1 MKRFFTSLLATA
13 AFAVSS
19 LATDY
24 KDMMTVS
31 IDGNPTTPTENTI
44 SVEKTDDSGYTLS
57 LKNFVLYMTTG
68 DQVFPM
74 PVGTIVLENVEAV
87 TKGDVTT
94 LKTSQ
99 DIQDIEIAEGDDPTF
114 EGSWIGPGLSAQGDL
129 IPVNM
134 TGEIRGDKFYTVINI
149 NFMGMNID
157 VVFGNGGYQIENSGF
172 ENFHT
177 ATYVDGKNKYT
188 SDEPNA
194 WHSFNSGIAT
204 GLLSFLTK
212 YALQNGNT
220 SVSDDVRPGSTGT
233 KSVAIKS
240 SIVMGFQ
247 PANGTM
253 TTGRLQAGSTTATDA
268 ANCSFLDMSST
279 DTDGNGDPFY
289 TVLNGRPDALSV
301 WVKYKQGQVNE
312 QYPYATVSAVI
323 TDGTRYQ
330 DPEDKAYTNVVAKA
344 QDKTIESKGFEWQN
358 LVIPFDYTSYA
369 SNDAQA
375 KALLVTIS
383 TNAQPGVG
391 SNDAENPDMIIV
403 DDISL
408 VYNSHLA
415 SLKVKGTEVEGFD
428 KNVLSYDLKGEGAI
442 SVDDIEAVSD
452 GQGAYV
458 TKAVEGTDKGVKV
471 TITVTSN
478 DLKTTNVYTLNIE
491 GATTTGI
498 NKVETTTG
506 KGTAAIYN
514 VNGQRVDNMSQ
525 KGLYIIRQADG
536 KTVKVLKK

>member
-19 LATDY
+19 MATDY
-24 KDMMTVS
+24 KDIMNVS
-31 IDGNPTTPTENTI
+31 IDGNLSTPTENTI

-57 LKNFVLYMTTG
+57 LKNFVLYMSSG
-68 DQVFPM
+68 DQVYPM

-87 TKGDVTT
+87 TNGDVTT
-94 LKTSQ
+94 LKTS
-99 DIQDIEIAEGDDPTF
+99 QDIEIAEGDDPTF
-114 EGSWIGPGLSAQGDL
+114 EGLWIGPGLSAQGDL

-204 GLLSFLTK
+204 GTASFLTK

-253 TTGRLQAGSTTATDA
+253 TTGRLQAGSITATDA

-391 SNDAENPDMIIV
+391 SSDAENPDMIIV

-428 KNVLSYDLKGEGAI
+428 KNVLSYDLKGEGAV

>member
-19 LATDY
+19 MATDY

-31 IDGNPTTPTENTI
+31 LDGNPTTPTETTI

-57 LKNFVLYMTTG
+57 LKNFVLYTTSG

-99 DIQDIEIAEGDDPTF
+99 DIEIAEGDDPTY

-204 GLLSFLTK
+204 GSVSFLTK

-247 PANGTM
+247 SANGTM
-253 TTGRLQAGSTTATDA
+253 TTGRLQAGSPTATDA

-391 SNDAENPDMIIV
+391 SMDAENPDMIIV

>member
-19 LATDY
+19 MATDY

-31 IDGNPTTPTENTI
+31 LDGNPTTPTETTI

-57 LKNFVLYMTTG
+57 LKNFVLYTTSG

-94 LKTSQ
+94 LKTS
-99 DIQDIEIAEGDDPTF
+99 QDIEIAEGDDPTF

-204 GLLSFLTK
+204 GSLSFFTK

-247 PANGTM
+247 SANGTM

-391 SNDAENPDMIIV
+391 SMDAENPDMIIV

-428 KNVLSYDLKGEGAI
+428 KNVLSYDLKGEGAV

-458 TKAVEGTDKGVKV
+458 TKAIEGTDKGVKV

>member
-19 LATDY
+19 MATDY

-31 IDGNPTTPTENTI
+31 LDGNPTTPTETTI

-99 DIQDIEIAEGDDPTF
+99 DIEIAEGDDPTY
-114 EGSWIGPGLSAQGDL
+114 EGSWIGPGLSADGTL

-204 GLLSFLTK
+204 GSLSFLTK

-458 TKAVEGTDKGVKV
+458 TKALEGTDKGVKV

>member
-1 MKRFFTSLLATA
+1 MKRLFTSLLATA

-19 LATDY
+19 MATDY
-24 KDMMTVS
+24 KDIMNVS
-31 IDGNPTTPTENTI
+31 IDGNLSTPTENTI

-57 LKNFVLYMTTG
+57 LKNFVLYMSSG
-68 DQVFPM
+68 DQVYTM

-87 TKGDVTT
+87 TNGDVTT

-99 DIQDIEIAEGDDPTF
+99 DIEIAEGDDPTY
-114 EGSWIGPGLSAQGDL
+114 EGLWIGPGLSAQGDL

-204 GLLSFLTK
+204 GPASFLTK

-247 PANGTM
+247 SANGTM
-253 TTGRLQAGSTTATDA
+253 TTGRLQAGSLTATDA

-279 DTDGNGDPFY
+279 DTDGNGAPFY

-391 SNDAENPDMIIV
+391 SSDAENPDMIIV

-415 SLKVKGTEVEGFD
+415 SLKVKGTEVEGFE
-428 KNVLSYDLKGEGAI
+428 KNVLSYDLKGEGAV

>member
-19 LATDY
+19 MATDY

-31 IDGNPTTPTENTI
+31 LDGNPTTPTETTI

-57 LKNFVLYMTTG
+57 LKNFVLYTTSG

-99 DIQDIEIAEGDDPTF
+99 DIEIAEGDDPTY
-114 EGSWIGPGLSAQGDL
+114 EGSWIGPGLSADGDL

-157 VVFGNGGYQIENSGF
+157 VVFGNGGYQITNSDF
-172 ENFHT
+172 ELFHK
-177 ATYVDGKNKYT
+177 ATYGENT

-194 WHSFNSGIAT
+194 WHSFMSSTGSFSSYVSGTPHTFI
-204 GLLSFLTK
+204 SEE
-212 YALQNGNT
+212 
-220 SVSDDVRPGSTGT
+220 VRPGSTGT
-233 KSVAIKS
+233 KSVQLTSGIVKMLGGIIK
-240 SIVMGFQ
+240 I
-247 PANGTM
+247 PANGTI
-253 TTGRLQAGSTTATDA
+253 TTGQLKAGNASATSTD
-268 ANCSFLDMSST
+268 NNSFLDLT
-279 DTDGNGDPFY
+279 NEAVDGNGDPFY
-289 TVLNGRPDALSV
+289 TILNGQPDAIKV
-301 WVKYKQGQVNE
+301 WVKFKQGKIDEKNKD
-312 QYPYATVSAVI
+312 YKYATISAII
-323 TDGTRYQ
+323 TDGTYYQ

-344 QDKTIESKGFEWQN
+344 QNKEIESKGFEWQEIT
-358 LVIPFDYTSYA
+358 VPFDYASYA
-369 SNDAQA
+369 TNNAET
-375 KALLVTIS
+375 KAILVTLS
-383 TNAQPGVG
+383 TNAQPGVA
-391 SNDAENPDMIIV
+391 SSSENEPDVLLI
-403 DDISL
+403 DDLSL

-458 TKAVEGTDKGVKV
+458 TKAIEGTDKGVKV

>member
-19 LATDY
+19 MATDY
-24 KDMMTVS
+24 KDIMNVS
-31 IDGNPTTPTENTI
+31 IDGNLSTPTENTI

-57 LKNFVLYMTTG
+57 LKNFVLYMSSG
-68 DQVFPM
+68 DQVYPM

-87 TKGDVTT
+87 TNGDVTT

-99 DIQDIEIAEGDDPTF
+99 DIEIAEGDDPTY
-114 EGSWIGPGLSAQGDL
+114 EGLWIGPGLSAQGDL

-149 NFMGMNID
+149 NFMEMNID

-204 GLLSFLTK
+204 GTASFLTK

-253 TTGRLQAGSTTATDA
+253 TTGRLQAGSITATDA

-391 SNDAENPDMIIV
+391 SSDAENPDMIIV

-428 KNVLSYDLKGEGAI
+428 KNVLSYDLKGEGAV

-514 VNGQRVDNMSQ
+514 VNGQRVNNMSQ

>member
-19 LATDY
+19 MATDY

-31 IDGNPTTPTENTI
+31 LDGNPTTPTETTI

-57 LKNFVLYMTTG
+57 LKNFVLYTTSG

-99 DIQDIEIAEGDDPTF
+99 DIEITEGDDPTY

-204 GLLSFLTK
+204 GSASFLTK

-253 TTGRLQAGSTTATDA
+253 TTGRLQAGSLTATDA

-428 KNVLSYDLKGEGAI
+428 KNVLSYDLKGEGAV

-458 TKAVEGTDKGVKV
+458 TKAIEGTDKGVKV

>member
-19 LATDY
+19 MATDY

-31 IDGNPTTPTENTI
+31 LDGNPTTPTETTI

-87 TKGDVTT
+87 TKGDVIT
-94 LKTSQ
+94 LKTS
-99 DIQDIEIAEGDDPTF
+99 QDIEIAEGDDPTY

-204 GLLSFLTK
+204 GSLSFLTK

>member
-19 LATDY
+19 MATDY
-24 KDMMTVS
+24 KDIMNVS
-31 IDGNPTTPTENTI
+31 IDGNLSTPTENTI

-57 LKNFVLYMTTG
+57 LKNFVLYMSSG
-68 DQVFPM
+68 DQVYPM

-87 TKGDVTT
+87 TNGDVTT

-99 DIQDIEIAEGDDPTF
+99 DIEIAEGDDPTY

-149 NFMGMNID
+149 NFMEMNID

-204 GLLSFLTK
+204 GTESFLTK

-253 TTGRLQAGSTTATDA
+253 TTGRLQAGSITATDA

-391 SNDAENPDMIIV
+391 SSDAENPDMIIV

-415 SLKVKGTEVEGFD
+415 SLKVKGTEVEDFD
-428 KNVLSYDLKGEGAI
+428 KNVLSYDLKGEGAV

-514 VNGQRVDNMSQ
+514 VNGQRVNNMSQ

>member
-19 LATDY
+19 MATDY
-24 KDMMTVS
+24 KDIMNVS
-31 IDGNPTTPTENTI
+31 IDGNLSTPTENTI

-57 LKNFVLYMTTG
+57 LKNFVLYMSSG
-68 DQVFPM
+68 DQVYPM

-87 TKGDVTT
+87 TNGDVTT

-99 DIQDIEIAEGDDPTF
+99 DIEIAEGDDPTY

-149 NFMGMNID
+149 NFMEMNID

-204 GLLSFLTK
+204 GTASFFTK

-253 TTGRLQAGSTTATDA
+253 TTGRLQAGSITATDA

-391 SNDAENPDMIIV
+391 SSDAENPDMIIV

-415 SLKVKGTEVEGFD
+415 SLKVKGTEVEDFD
-428 KNVLSYDLKGEGAI
+428 KNVLSYDLKGEGAV

>member
-19 LATDY
+19 MATDY

-31 IDGNPTTPTENTI
+31 LDGNPTTPTETTI

-94 LKTSQ
+94 LKTS
-99 DIQDIEIAEGDDPTF
+99 QDIEIAEGDDPTF

-204 GLLSFLTK
+204 GSLSFLTK

>member
-19 LATDY
+19 MATDY

-31 IDGNPTTPTENTI
+31 LDGNPTTPTETTI

-57 LKNFVLYMTTG
+57 LKNFVLYTTSG
-68 DQVFPM
+68 DQVYPM

-99 DIQDIEIAEGDDPTF
+99 DIEIAEGDDPTY
-114 EGSWIGPGLSAQGDL
+114 EGSWIGPGLSADGDL

-204 GLLSFLTK
+204 GSVSFLTK

-253 TTGRLQAGSTTATDA
+253 TTGRLQAGSLTATDA

-391 SNDAENPDMIIV
+391 SRDAENPDMIIV

>member
-19 LATDY
+19 MATDY

-31 IDGNPTTPTENTI
+31 LDGNPTTPTETTI

-57 LKNFVLYMTTG
+57 LKNFVLYTTSG

-87 TKGDVTT
+87 TNGDVTT

-99 DIQDIEIAEGDDPTF
+99 DIEIAEGDDPTY
-114 EGSWIGPGLSAQGDL
+114 EGSWIGPDLSADGDL

-157 VVFGNGGYQIENSGF
+157 VVFGNGGYQITNSDF
-172 ENFHT
+172 ELFHK
-177 ATYVDGKNKYT
+177 ATYGENT

-194 WHSFNSGIAT
+194 WHSFMSSTGSFSSYVSGTPHTFI
-204 GLLSFLTK
+204 SEE
-212 YALQNGNT
+212 
-220 SVSDDVRPGSTGT
+220 VRPGSTGT
-233 KSVAIKS
+233 KSVQLTSGIVKMLGGIIK
-240 SIVMGFQ
+240 I
-247 PANGTM
+247 PANGTI
-253 TTGRLQAGSTTATDA
+253 TTGQLKAGNASATSTD
-268 ANCSFLDMSST
+268 NNSFLDLT
-279 DTDGNGDPFY
+279 NEAVDGNGDPFY
-289 TVLNGRPDALSV
+289 TILNGQPDAIKV
-301 WVKYKQGQVNE
+301 WVKFKQGKIDEKNKD
-312 QYPYATVSAVI
+312 YKYATISAII
-323 TDGTRYQ
+323 TDGTYYQ

-344 QDKTIESKGFEWQN
+344 QNKEIESKGFEWQEIT
-358 LVIPFDYTSYA
+358 VPFDYASYA
-369 SNDAQA
+369 TNNAET
-375 KALLVTIS
+375 KAILVTLS
-383 TNAQPGVG
+383 TNAQPGVA
-391 SNDAENPDMIIV
+391 SSSENEPDVLLI
-403 DDISL
+403 DDLSL

>member
-19 LATDY
+19 MATDY
-24 KDMMTVS
+24 KDIMNVS
-31 IDGNPTTPTENTI
+31 IDGNLSTPTENTI

-57 LKNFVLYMTTG
+57 LKNFVLYMSSG
-68 DQVFPM
+68 DQVYPM

-87 TKGDVTT
+87 TNGDVTT
-94 LKTSQ
+94 LKTS
-99 DIQDIEIAEGDDPTF
+99 QDIEIAEGDDPTF
-114 EGSWIGPGLSAQGDL
+114 EGLWIGPGLSAQGDL

-204 GLLSFLTK
+204 GTASFLTK

-247 PANGTM
+247 SANGTM
-253 TTGRLQAGSTTATDA
+253 TTGRLQAGSVTATDA

-391 SNDAENPDMIIV
+391 SSDAENPDMIIV

-428 KNVLSYDLKGEGAI
+428 KNVLSYDLKGEGAV

>member
-19 LATDY
+19 MATDY

-31 IDGNPTTPTENTI
+31 LDGYPTTPTETTI

-57 LKNFVLYMTTG
+57 LKNFVLYMSSG
-68 DQVFPM
+68 DQVYPM

-87 TKGDVTT
+87 TNGDVTT
-94 LKTSQ
+94 LKTS
-99 DIQDIEIAEGDDPTF
+99 QDIEIAEGDDPTF
-114 EGSWIGPGLSAQGDL
+114 EGLWIGPGLSAQGDL

-204 GLLSFLTK
+204 GSASFLTK

-428 KNVLSYDLKGEGAI
+428 KNVLSYDLKGEGAV

>member
-19 LATDY
+19 MATDY

-31 IDGNPTTPTENTI
+31 LDGNPTTPTETTI

-57 LKNFVLYMTTG
+57 LKNFVLYTTSG

-99 DIQDIEIAEGDDPTF
+99 DIEIAEGDDPTY
-114 EGSWIGPGLSAQGDL
+114 EGSWIGPGLSADGTL

-204 GLLSFLTK
+204 GSLSFLTK

-289 TVLNGRPDALSV
+289 TVLNGRPDALSL

>member
-19 LATDY
+19 MATDY

-31 IDGNPTTPTENTI
+31 LDGNPTTPTETTI

-57 LKNFVLYMTTG
+57 LKNFVLYTTSG

-94 LKTSQ
+94 LKTS
-99 DIQDIEIAEGDDPTF
+99 QDIEIAEGDDPTF

-204 GLLSFLTK
+204 GSASFLTK

-247 PANGTM
+247 SANGTM
-253 TTGRLQAGSTTATDA
+253 TTGRLQAGSPTATDA

-391 SNDAENPDMIIV
+391 SMDAENPDMIIV

-428 KNVLSYDLKGEGAI
+428 KNVLSYDLKGEGAV

>member
-19 LATDY
+19 MATDY
-24 KDMMTVS
+24 KDIMNVS
-31 IDGNPTTPTENTI
+31 IDGNLSTPTENTI

-57 LKNFVLYMTTG
+57 LKNFVLYMSSG
-68 DQVFPM
+68 DQVYPM

-87 TKGDVTT
+87 TNGDVTT

-99 DIQDIEIAEGDDPTF
+99 DIEIAEGDDPTY
-114 EGSWIGPGLSAQGDL
+114 EGLWIGPGLSAQGDL

-204 GLLSFLTK
+204 GMFAYLTK

-247 PANGTM
+247 SANGTM
-253 TTGRLQAGSTTATDA
+253 TTGRLQAGSLTPTDA

-391 SNDAENPDMIIV
+391 SSDAENPDMIIV

>member
-19 LATDY
+19 MATDY

-31 IDGNPTTPTENTI
+31 LDGNPTTPTETTI

-87 TKGDVTT
+87 TKDDVTT
-94 LKTSQ
+94 LKTS
-99 DIQDIEIAEGDDPTF
+99 QDIEIAEGDDPTY
-114 EGSWIGPGLSAQGDL
+114 EGSWIGPDLSADGDL

-157 VVFGNGGYQIENSGF
+157 VVFGNGGYQITNSDF
-172 ENFHT
+172 ELFHK
-177 ATYVDGKNKYT
+177 ATYGENT

-194 WHSFNSGIAT
+194 WHSFMSSTGSFSSYVSGTPHTFI
-204 GLLSFLTK
+204 SEE
-212 YALQNGNT
+212 
-220 SVSDDVRPGSTGT
+220 VRPGSTGT
-233 KSVAIKS
+233 KSVQLTSGIVKMLGGIIK
-240 SIVMGFQ
+240 I
-247 PANGTM
+247 PANGTI
-253 TTGRLQAGSTTATDA
+253 TTGQLKAGNASATSTD
-268 ANCSFLDMSST
+268 NNSFLDLT
-279 DTDGNGDPFY
+279 NEAVDGNGDPFY
-289 TVLNGRPDALSV
+289 TILNGQPDEIKV
-301 WVKYKQGQVNE
+301 WVKFKQGKIDEKNKD
-312 QYPYATVSAVI
+312 YKYATISAII
-323 TDGTRYQ
+323 TDGTYYQ

-344 QDKTIESKGFEWQN
+344 QNKEIESKGFEWQEIT
-358 LVIPFDYTSYA
+358 VPFDYASYA
-369 SNDAQA
+369 TNNAET
-375 KALLVTIS
+375 KAILVTLS
-383 TNAQPGVG
+383 TNAQPGVA
-391 SNDAENPDMIIV
+391 SSSEDEPDVLLI
-403 DDISL
+403 DDLSL

-458 TKAVEGTDKGVKV
+458 TKAIEGTDKGVKV

>member
-19 LATDY
+19 MATDY

-31 IDGNPTTPTENTI
+31 LDGNPTTPTETTI

-57 LKNFVLYMTTG
+57 LKNFVLYTTSG

-87 TKGDVTT
+87 TNGDVTT

-99 DIQDIEIAEGDDPTF
+99 DIEIAEGDDPTY
-114 EGSWIGPGLSAQGDL
+114 EGSWIGPGLSADGTL

-204 GLLSFLTK
+204 GSASFLTK

-253 TTGRLQAGSTTATDA
+253 TTGRLQAGSLTATDA

-458 TKAVEGTDKGVKV
+458 TKAIEGTDKGVKV

>member
-19 LATDY
+19 MATDY

-31 IDGNPTTPTENTI
+31 LDGNPTTPTETTI

-57 LKNFVLYMTTG
+57 LKNFVLYTTTG

-74 PVGTIVLENVEAV
+74 PVGTIVLKNVEAV

-99 DIQDIEIAEGDDPTF
+99 DIEIAEGDDPTY
-114 EGSWIGPGLSAQGDL
+114 EGSWIGPGLSADGTL

-204 GLLSFLTK
+204 GSASFLTK

-240 SIVMGFQ
+240 SIVMGIQ

-253 TTGRLQAGSTTATDA
+253 TTGRLQAGSLTATDA

-330 DPEDKAYTNVVAKA
+330 EPEDKAYTNVVAKA

-375 KALLVTIS
+375 KAILVTIS

-458 TKAVEGTDKGVKV
+458 TKAIEGTDKGVKV

>member
-19 LATDY
+19 MATDY
-24 KDMMTVS
+24 KDIMNVS
-31 IDGNPTTPTENTI
+31 IDGNLSTPTENTI

-57 LKNFVLYMTTG
+57 LKNFVLYMSSG
-68 DQVFPM
+68 DQVYPM

-87 TKGDVTT
+87 TNGDVTT
-94 LKTSQ
+94 LKTS
-99 DIQDIEIAEGDDPTF
+99 QDIEIAEGDDPTF
-114 EGSWIGPGLSAQGDL
+114 EGLWIGPGLSAQGDL

-149 NFMGMNID
+149 NFMEMNID

-204 GLLSFLTK
+204 GTESFLTK

-253 TTGRLQAGSTTATDA
+253 TTGRLQAGSITATDA

-415 SLKVKGTEVEGFD
+415 SLKVKGTEVEDFD
-428 KNVLSYDLKGEGAI
+428 KNVLSYDLKGEGAV

>member
-19 LATDY
+19 MATDY

-31 IDGNPTTPTENTI
+31 LDGNPTTPTETTI

-57 LKNFVLYMTTG
+57 LKNFVLYTTTG

-99 DIQDIEIAEGDDPTF
+99 DIEIAEGDDPTY

-204 GLLSFLTK
+204 GSASFLTK

-240 SIVMGFQ
+240 SIVMGIQ

-253 TTGRLQAGSTTATDA
+253 TTGRLQAGSLTATDA

-344 QDKTIESKGFEWQN
+344 QDNTIESKGFEWQN

>member
-19 LATDY
+19 MATDY
-24 KDMMTVS
+24 KDIMNVS
-31 IDGNPTTPTENTI
+31 IDGNLSTPTENTI

-57 LKNFVLYMTTG
+57 LKNFVLYMSSG
-68 DQVFPM
+68 DQVYPM

-87 TKGDVTT
+87 TNGDVTT

-99 DIQDIEIAEGDDPTF
+99 DIEIAEGDDPTH
-114 EGSWIGPGLSAQGDL
+114 EGSWIGPGLSSDGDL

-149 NFMGMNID
+149 NFMEMNID

-204 GLLSFLTK
+204 GMFAYLTK

-247 PANGTM
+247 SANGTM
-253 TTGRLQAGSTTATDA
+253 TTGRLQAGSLTPTDA

-358 LVIPFDYTSYA
+358 LVIPFDYASYA

-391 SNDAENPDMIIV
+391 SSDAENPDIIIV
-403 DDISL
+403 DDLSL

-428 KNVLSYDLKGEGAI
+428 KNVLSYDLKGEGAV

>member
-19 LATDY
+19 MATDY
-24 KDMMTVS
+24 KDIMNVS
-31 IDGNPTTPTENTI
+31 IDGNLSTPTENTI

-57 LKNFVLYMTTG
+57 LKNFVLYMSSG
-68 DQVFPM
+68 DQVYPM

-87 TKGDVTT
+87 TNGDVTT
-94 LKTSQ
+94 LKTS
-99 DIQDIEIAEGDDPTF
+99 QDIEIAEGDDPTF
-114 EGSWIGPGLSAQGDL
+114 EGLWIGPGLSAQGDL

-204 GLLSFLTK
+204 GTASFLTK

-247 PANGTM
+247 SANGTM
-253 TTGRLQAGSTTATDA
+253 TTGRLQAGSITATDA

-391 SNDAENPDMIIV
+391 SSDAENPDMIIV

-415 SLKVKGTEVEGFD
+415 SLKVKGTEVEDFD
-428 KNVLSYDLKGEGAI
+428 KNVLSYDLKGEGAV

>member
-19 LATDY
+19 MATDY
-24 KDMMTVS
+24 KDIMNVS
-31 IDGNPTTPTENTI
+31 IDGNLSTPTENTI

-57 LKNFVLYMTTG
+57 LKNFVLYMSSG
-68 DQVFPM
+68 DQVYPM

-87 TKGDVTT
+87 TNGDVTT

-99 DIQDIEIAEGDDPTF
+99 DIEIAEGDDPTY
-114 EGSWIGPGLSAQGDL
+114 EGLWIGPGLSAQGDL

-149 NFMGMNID
+149 NFMEMNID

-204 GLLSFLTK
+204 GTAYFFTK

-253 TTGRLQAGSTTATDA
+253 TTGRLQAGSITATDA

-391 SNDAENPDMIIV
+391 SSDAENPDMIIV

-428 KNVLSYDLKGEGAI
+428 KNVLSYDLKGEGAV

>member
-19 LATDY
+19 MATDY

-31 IDGNPTTPTENTI
+31 LDGNPTTPTETTI

-99 DIQDIEIAEGDDPTF
+99 DIEIAEGDDPTY
-114 EGSWIGPGLSAQGDL
+114 EGSWIGPGLSADGDL

-204 GLLSFLTK
+204 GSLSFLTK

-458 TKAVEGTDKGVKV
+458 TKAIEGTDKGVKV

>member
-19 LATDY
+19 MATDY

-31 IDGNPTTPTENTI
+31 LDGNPTTPTETTI

-99 DIQDIEIAEGDDPTF
+99 DIEIAEGDDPTY
-114 EGSWIGPGLSAQGDL
+114 EGSWIGPGLSADGDL

-157 VVFGNGGYQIENSGF
+157 VVFGNGGYQITNSDF
-172 ENFHT
+172 ELFHK
-177 ATYVDGKNKYT
+177 ATYGENT

-194 WHSFNSGIAT
+194 WHSFMSSTGSFSSYVSGTPHTFI
-204 GLLSFLTK
+204 SEE
-212 YALQNGNT
+212 
-220 SVSDDVRPGSTGT
+220 VRPGSTGT
-233 KSVAIKS
+233 KSVQLTSGIVKMLGGIIK
-240 SIVMGFQ
+240 I
-247 PANGTM
+247 PANGTI
-253 TTGRLQAGSTTATDA
+253 TTGQLKAGNASATSTD
-268 ANCSFLDMSST
+268 NNSFLDLT
-279 DTDGNGDPFY
+279 NEAVDGNGDPFY
-289 TVLNGRPDALSV
+289 TILNGQPDAIKV
-301 WVKYKQGQVNE
+301 WVKFKQGKIDEKNKD
-312 QYPYATVSAVI
+312 YKYATISAII
-323 TDGTRYQ
+323 TDGTYYQ

-344 QDKTIESKGFEWQN
+344 QNKEIESKGFEWQEIT
-358 LVIPFDYTSYA
+358 VPFDYASYA
-369 SNDAQA
+369 TNNAET
-375 KALLVTIS
+375 KAILVTLS
-383 TNAQPGVG
+383 TNAQPGVA
-391 SNDAENPDMIIV
+391 SSSEDEPDVLLI
-403 DDISL
+403 DDLSL

-458 TKAVEGTDKGVKV
+458 TKAIEGTDKGVKV

>member
-19 LATDY
+19 MATDY

-31 IDGNPTTPTENTI
+31 LDGKPTTPTETTI

-94 LKTSQ
+94 LKTS
-99 DIQDIEIAEGDDPTF
+99 QDIEIAEGDDPTF

-157 VVFGNGGYQIENSGF
+157 VVFGNGGYQITNSDF
-172 ENFHT
+172 ELFHK
-177 ATYVDGKNKYT
+177 ATYGENT

-194 WHSFNSGIAT
+194 WHSFMSSTGSFSSYVSGTPHTFI
-204 GLLSFLTK
+204 SEE
-212 YALQNGNT
+212 
-220 SVSDDVRPGSTGT
+220 VRPGSTGT
-233 KSVAIKS
+233 KSVQLTSGIVKMLGGIIK
-240 SIVMGFQ
+240 I
-247 PANGTM
+247 PANGTI
-253 TTGRLQAGSTTATDA
+253 TTGQLKAGAASATSTD
-268 ANCSFLDMSST
+268 NNSFLDLT
-279 DTDGNGDPFY
+279 NEAVDGNGDPFY
-289 TVLNGRPDALSV
+289 TILNGQPDAIKV
-301 WVKYKQGQVNE
+301 WVKFKQGKIDEKNKD
-312 QYPYATVSAVI
+312 YKYATISAII
-323 TDGTRYQ
+323 TDGTYYQ

-344 QDKTIESKGFEWQN
+344 QNKEIESKGFEWQEIT
-358 LVIPFDYTSYA
+358 VPFDYASYA
-369 SNDAQA
+369 TNNAET
-375 KALLVTIS
+375 KAILVTLS
-383 TNAQPGVG
+383 TNAQPGVA
-391 SNDAENPDMIIV
+391 SSSEDEPDVLLI
-403 DDISL
+403 DDLSL

-428 KNVLSYDLKGEGAI
+428 KNVLSYDLKGEGAV

>member
-19 LATDY
+19 MATDY

-31 IDGNPTTPTENTI
+31 LDGNPTTPTETTI

-99 DIQDIEIAEGDDPTF
+99 DIEIAEGDDPTY
-114 EGSWIGPGLSAQGDL
+114 EGSWIGPGLSADGDL

-204 GLLSFLTK
+204 GSLSFLTK

-428 KNVLSYDLKGEGAI
+428 KNVLSYDLKGEGAV

>member
-19 LATDY
+19 MATDY

-31 IDGNPTTPTENTI
+31 LDGYPTTPTEATI

-57 LKNFVLYMTTG
+57 LKNFVLYMSSG
-68 DQVFPM
+68 DQVYPM

-87 TKGDVTT
+87 TNGDVTT
-94 LKTSQ
+94 LKTS
-99 DIQDIEIAEGDDPTF
+99 QDIEIAEGDDPTF
-114 EGSWIGPGLSAQGDL
+114 EGLWIGPGLSEQGDL

-204 GLLSFLTK
+204 GTASFLTK

-247 PANGTM
+247 SANGTM
-253 TTGRLQAGSTTATDA
+253 TTGRLQAGSVTATDA

-391 SNDAENPDMIIV
+391 SSDAENPDMIIV

-415 SLKVKGTEVEGFD
+415 SLKVKGTEVEDFD

-506 KGTAAIYN
+506 KDTAAIYN

>member
-19 LATDY
+19 MATDY

-31 IDGNPTTPTENTI
+31 LDGNPTTPTETTI

-57 LKNFVLYMTTG
+57 LKNFVLYTTSG

-99 DIQDIEIAEGDDPTF
+99 DIEIAEGDDPTY
-114 EGSWIGPGLSAQGDL
+114 EGSWIGPGLSADGTL

-204 GLLSFLTK
+204 GSASFLTK

-253 TTGRLQAGSTTATDA
+253 TTGRLQAGSLTATDA

-330 DPEDKAYTNVVAKA
+330 EPEDKAYTNVVAKA

-375 KALLVTIS
+375 KAILVTIS

-428 KNVLSYDLKGEGAI
+428 KNVLSYDLKGEGAV

-458 TKAVEGTDKGVKV
+458 TKAIEGTDKGVKV

>member
-19 LATDY
+19 MATDY
-24 KDMMTVS
+24 KDIMNVS
-31 IDGNPTTPTENTI
+31 IDGNLSTPTENTI

-57 LKNFVLYMTTG
+57 LKNFVLYMSSG
-68 DQVFPM
+68 DQVYPM

-87 TKGDVTT
+87 TNGDVTT
-94 LKTSQ
+94 LKTS
-99 DIQDIEIAEGDDPTF
+99 QDIEIAEGDDPTF
-114 EGSWIGPGLSAQGDL
+114 EGLWIGPGLSAQGDL

-149 NFMGMNID
+149 NFMEMNID

-204 GLLSFLTK
+204 GTESYLTK

-253 TTGRLQAGSTTATDA
+253 TTGRLQAGSITATDA

-391 SNDAENPDMIIV
+391 SSDAENPDMIIV

-415 SLKVKGTEVEGFD
+415 SLKVKGTEVEDFD
-428 KNVLSYDLKGEGAI
+428 KNVLSYDLKGEGAV

>member
-19 LATDY
+19 MATDY

-31 IDGNPTTPTENTI
+31 LDGNPTTPTETTI

-99 DIQDIEIAEGDDPTF
+99 DIEIAEGDDPTY
-114 EGSWIGPGLSAQGDL
+114 EGSWIGPGLSEDGTL

-204 GLLSFLTK
+204 GSASFLTK

-428 KNVLSYDLKGEGAI
+428 KNVLSYDLKGEGAV

-458 TKAVEGTDKGVKV
+458 TKALEGTDKGVKV

>member
-19 LATDY
+19 MATDY

-31 IDGNPTTPTENTI
+31 LDGNPTTPTETTI

-99 DIQDIEIAEGDDPTF
+99 DIEIAEGDDPTH
-114 EGSWIGPGLSAQGDL
+114 EGSWIGPGLSSDGDL

-149 NFMGMNID
+149 NFMEMNID

-204 GLLSFLTK
+204 GMFAYLTK

-253 TTGRLQAGSTTATDA
+253 TTGRLQAGSLTATDA

-358 LVIPFDYTSYA
+358 LVIPFDYASYA

-391 SNDAENPDMIIV
+391 SSDAENPDIIIV

-415 SLKVKGTEVEGFD
+415 SLKVKGTDVEGFD
-428 KNVLSYDLKGEGAI
+428 KNVLSYDLKGEGAV

>member
-19 LATDY
+19 MATDY

-31 IDGNPTTPTENTI
+31 LDGNPTTPTETTI

-57 LKNFVLYMTTG
+57 LKNFVLYTTSG

-94 LKTSQ
+94 LKTS
-99 DIQDIEIAEGDDPTF
+99 QDIEIAEGDDPTF

-204 GLLSFLTK
+204 GSLSFLTK

-428 KNVLSYDLKGEGAI
+428 KNVLSYDLKGEGAV

-458 TKAVEGTDKGVKV
+458 TKAIEGTDKGVKV

>member
-19 LATDY
+19 MATDY

-31 IDGNPTTPTENTI
+31 LDGNPTTPTETTI

-57 LKNFVLYMTTG
+57 LKNFVLYTTSG

-87 TKGDVTT
+87 TNGDVTT
-94 LKTSQ
+94 LKTS
-99 DIQDIEIAEGDDPTF
+99 QDIEIAEGDDPTF

-204 GLLSFLTK
+204 GSVSFLTK

-247 PANGTM
+247 SANGTM

-391 SNDAENPDMIIV
+391 SMDAENPDMIIV

-428 KNVLSYDLKGEGAI
+428 KNVLSYDLKGEGAV

-458 TKAVEGTDKGVKV
+458 TKAIEGTDKGVKV